1 MEVVTMPESWIMT
14 TARGFRVSLKIVGFN
29 LYIFSKAD
37 GPSLSADEKSVRQD
51 PLGGLLLPL
60 LDLAG
65 EKRVAVT

>member
-1 MEVVTMPESWIMT
+1 MPESWIMT

-29 LYIFSKAD
+29 LYILVFSKAD
-37 GPSLSADEKSVRQD
+37 GPSLSADEKSVRLD

-60 LDLAG
+60 LDLAC